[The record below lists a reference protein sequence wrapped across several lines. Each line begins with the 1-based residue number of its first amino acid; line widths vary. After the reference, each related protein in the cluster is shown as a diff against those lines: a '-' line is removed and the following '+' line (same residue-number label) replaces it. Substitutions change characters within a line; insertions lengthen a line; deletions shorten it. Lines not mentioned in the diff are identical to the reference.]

1 MYSMQVTEAM
11 HLLHDFML
19 QMNAKHHVHQHF
31 QLEGHRDLTTQDLP
45 DLALGVKRSLQE
57 IVTKMDAEVDGFA
70 KILASKDKELASLKS
85 TLASMQQQMK
95 LQQSHDGGN
104 TSLNTSLNHSALLSS
119 SSPPRSTPPGSERKA
134 SLLRSGEKSAPPS
147 AMKDSSS
154 FVTPMKG
161 SSAREPSIN
170 SGSRLGNTSG
180 LDWSVEKSGGR
191 RSLTVTPSAKEAA
204 RYHSELMKEVRR
216 VPSASGCC
224 WRFVSSNAVCLCV
237 CLFFCIN
244 SARSWRC
251 CKKNMRIC

>member
-1 MYSMQVTEAM
+1 MQVTEAM

-19 QMNAKHHVHQHF
+19 QMNAKHHVHQYF

-57 IVTKMDAEVDGFA
+57 IVTKMDTEVDGFA
-70 KILASKDKELASLKS
+70 KILASKDKELALLK
-85 TLASMQQQMK
+85 AK
-95 LQQSHDGGN
+95 LLQNQPNDGCA
-104 TSLNTSLNHSALLSS
+104 SLNTSVNHSVLVT

-134 SLLRSGEKSAPPS
+134 GLLLRSGEKSVPNS
-147 AMKDSSS
+147 AMKDS

-161 SSAREPSIN
+161 STATREPSIN

-204 RYHSELMKEVRR
+204 RYHSELMKEV
-216 VPSASGCC
+216 
-224 WRFVSSNAVCLCV
+224 CLLLCMCV
-237 CLFFCIN
+237 CECVSVRLGYC
-244 SARSWRC
+244 ASWWLAVVRWLL
-251 CKKNMRIC
+251 